1 MLNPFRRSFM
11 LPGKLGACLVTGT
24 EKIRCG
30 YGNGDC
36 LLLDLRHRIFAV
48 ADASERFPQASRLLL
63 EGLAA
68 TVCQK
73 GPPEDEN
80 EFNSLLSQVWSNQQF
95 IHKTT
100 LSCVVLLENGAGPTA
115 MVSNNGDSSVTIL
128 ASDSGA
134 VRYRTVADMNF
145 AGRST
150 RPNPAV
156 THSLKG
162 TPTAIVLATDGITD
176 LGKIPLNGL
185 SDPPHRIGDRIAG
198 RLHRGKG
205 QEGNRRYWCR
215 RPHAGHHERCHGR
228 HHHGGNPARRGNDLR
243 PTQWLENG
251 GGSLGHDHGLET
263 LPRTAGDGR
272 NTDQATRT
280 LLTGPAHLTGKA
292 IEIPRAGS
300 IPPRASTPIL
310 AQTRN
315 TLA

>member
-1 MLNPFRRSFM
+1 MLNPFKRSIM

-24 EKIRCG
+24 EKVRCG

-63 EGLAA
+63 EGLTAE
-68 TVCQK
+68 VCQK
-73 GPPEDEN
+73 GPPDNVN

-100 LSCVVLLENGAGPTA
+100 LSCVILMESDDGPMA

-134 VRYRTVADMNF
+134 VLYKTVADMNF

-162 TPTAIVLATDGITD
+162 TPTAIVLATDGMAD
-176 LGKIPLNGL
+176 LGKIPLNKF

-198 RLHRGKG
+198 RLH
-205 QEGNRRYWCR
+205 NDI
-215 RPHAGHHERCHGR
+215 AGREIDDIGAVALTPDVLNDTVEDIIIM
-228 HHHGGNPARRGNDLR
+228 GG
-243 PTQWLENG
+243 
-251 GGSLGHDHGLET
+251 T
-263 LPRTAGDGR
+263 LPGVETTFAQRNGWSTSVDRWAMIMDWKPFPELLAMAGI
-272 NTDQATRT
+272 Q
-280 LLTGPAHLTGKA
+280 
-292 IEIPRAGS
+292 IM
-300 IPPRASTPIL
+300 
-310 AQTRN
+310 
-315 TLA
+315 

>member
-36 LLLDLRHRIFAV
+36 LLLDLRHGIFAV
-48 ADASERFPQASRLLL
+48 ADTSERFPQASRLLL

-198 RLHRGKG
+198 RLHRGK
-205 QEGNRRYWCR
+205 
-215 RPHAGHHERCHGR
+215 
-228 HHHGGNPARRGNDLR
+228 ARREIDDIGAVALTPDIMNDA
-243 PTQWLENG
+243 TGDIIIMG
-251 GGSLGHDHGLET
+251 GT
-263 LPRTAGDGR
+263 LPGVETTFAQRNGWRTAADRWATTMAWKPYPELLAMAGIQIRQPGR
-272 NTDQATRT
+272 C
-280 LLTGPAHLTGKA
+280 
-292 IEIPRAGS
+292 
-300 IPPRASTPIL
+300 
-310 AQTRN
+310 
-315 TLA
+315 

>member
-1 MLNPFRRSFM
+1 MLNPFKRSFM
-11 LPGKLGACLVTGT
+11 LPGKLGACLITGT

-68 TVCQK
+68 TVCQN
-73 GPPEDEN
+73 GPPKDEN

-100 LSCVVLLENGAGPTA
+100 LSCVVLLENGDGPTA

-198 RLHRGKG
+198 RLHRGT
-205 QEGNRRYWCR
+205 
-215 RPHAGHHERCHGR
+215 
-228 HHHGGNPARRGNDLR
+228 ARREIDDIGAVALTPDIMNDA
-243 PTQWLENG
+243 TGDIIIMG
-251 GGSLGHDHGLET
+251 GT
-263 LPRTAGDGR
+263 LPSVETTFAQRNGWSTAADRWATTMAWKPYPELLAMAGIQIRQPGR
-272 NTDQATRT
+272 C
-280 LLTGPAHLTGKA
+280 
-292 IEIPRAGS
+292 
-300 IPPRASTPIL
+300 
-310 AQTRN
+310 
-315 TLA
+315 